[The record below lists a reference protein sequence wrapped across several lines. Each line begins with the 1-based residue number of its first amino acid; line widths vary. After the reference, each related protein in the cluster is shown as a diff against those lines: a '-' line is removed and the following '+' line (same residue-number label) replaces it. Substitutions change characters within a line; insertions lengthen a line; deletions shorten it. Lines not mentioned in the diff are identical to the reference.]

1 MSNLKYKVGDRF
13 KDLDEEIIEFEIKA
27 VDPNSYNPYYIE
39 FYKGLDL
46 DAKKERFKEVFIDKY
61 YTKIKNPLDVVWDD
75 GPSKMNIEENKHHLL
90 WQGMQSI
97 DVMKSALTRT
107 EYIGFLK
114 GQILKYQ
121 LRLGKKDDVS
131 KELKKIK
138 DYTNE
143 LNKMLD
149 EESH

>member
-1 MSNLKYKVGDRF
+1 
-13 KDLDEEIIEFEIKA
+13 
-27 VDPNSYNPYYIE
+27 
-39 FYKGLDL
+39 
-46 DAKKERFKEVFIDKY
+46 
-61 YTKIKNPLDVVWDD
+61 
-75 GPSKMNIEENKHHLL
+75 MNIEENRHHLL
-90 WQGMQSI
+90 WGDTQSI

-121 LRLGKKDDVS
+121 LRLGKKDDVA
-131 KELKKIK
+131 KELKKIQ

-149 EESH
+149 EEKNN

>member
-13 KDLDEEIIEFEIKA
+13 VSNSGIEVTIIKKNKENDLDPYKIDYLDGDYGYCNDITIE
-27 VDPNSYNPYYIE
+27 
-39 FYKGLDL
+39 
-46 DAKKERFKEVFIDKY
+46 KY
-61 YTKIKNPLDVVWDD
+61 YTKIEEN
-75 GPSKMNIEENKHHLL
+75 KMNIEENKHHLL
-90 WQGMQSI
+90 WKGMQSL
-97 DVMKSALTRT
+97 DVMKLSLTKE

-121 LRLGKKDDVS
+121 LRLGKKDDVA
-131 KELKKIK
+131 KELKKIQ

-149 EESH
+149 EESNN

>member
-1 MSNLKYKVGDRF
+1 MSKYIKGQKLINKSEGELYQSFGDVIIIGKSSEGNNFYDVECLGDSKEDFFNESELDYHF
-13 KDLDEEIIEFEIKA
+13 KIEE
-27 VDPNSYNPYYIE
+27 
-39 FYKGLDL
+39 
-46 DAKKERFKEVFIDKY
+46 
-61 YTKIKNPLDVVWDD
+61 T
-75 GPSKMNIEENKHHLL
+75 KMNIEENKHHLL
-90 WQGMQSI
+90 WKGMQSL

-121 LRLGKKDDVS
+121 LRLGKKDDVA
-131 KELKKIK
+131 KELKKIQ

-149 EESH
+149 EERN